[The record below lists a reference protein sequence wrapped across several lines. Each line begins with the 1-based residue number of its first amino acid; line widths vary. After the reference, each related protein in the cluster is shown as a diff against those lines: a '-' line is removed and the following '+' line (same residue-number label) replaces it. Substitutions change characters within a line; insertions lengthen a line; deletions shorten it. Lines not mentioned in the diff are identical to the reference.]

1 MAKFQWNSAKSL
13 ITKFWGQKHKTSS
26 QGSFGEAILFN
37 NQAKSEKESDPLS
50 ILGSVERGRHI
61 QIGNTDDDHDI
72 F

>member
-1 MAKFQWNSAKSL
+1 MEFCK
-13 ITKFWGQKHKTSS
+13 ITNYKILGTETQTSS

-50 ILGSVERGRHI
+50 ILGSVERERHI
-61 QIGNTDDDHDI
+61 QIGNTGDDDI